1 MHDSIATIDQAK
13 NTLLD
18 LAIRFGPRLLTA
30 LMIVIVGIVVSRW
43 FSRWLGRGLSRIELE
58 PPLFAKPIAEGS
70 SKGIN
75 DHSRIADRGQLA
87 AACSELLRAFDQ
99 PVLVESYLPGREVT
113 VGIVGN
119 GCGASVVGVMEVLF
133 KEGND
138 HDYTALNKDEYEQ
151 RVTYRLLDGEP
162 LGERARQVCLRL
174 LTLAPRTRAQLADAL
189 RKRGIPDETAD
200 EVLSRFEDVGLIDD
214 AAFARAWVESRHYGR
229 GLAGRAL
236 SAELKQRGV
245 AADEIRAAIEER
257 LGPDAEV
264 SAARRLIDK
273 KLESTKAL
281 PPDQRTRRL
290 AGMLA
295 RKGYPA
301 GLAFRVIREALE
313 AEGDLAFPEDEPVF
327 DEADSDTE

>member
-1 MHDSIATIDQAK
+1 VPPAD
-13 NTLLD
+13 
-18 LAIRFGPRLLTA
+18 
-30 LMIVIVGIVVSRW
+30 IVPGRNSRRHA
-43 FSRWLGRGLSRIELE
+43 SRE
-58 PPLFAKPIAEGS
+58 
-70 SKGIN
+70 
-75 DHSRIADRGQLA
+75 ADDEHQ
-87 AACSELLRAFDQ
+87 D
-99 PVLVESYLPGREVT
+99 PVLAGNRKGGAGGGADDPG
-113 VGIVGN
+113 
-119 GCGASVVGVMEVLF
+119 
-133 KEGND
+133 
-138 HDYTALNKDEYEQ
+138 EQ
-151 RVTYRLLDGEP
+151 ARTDDP
-162 LGERARQVCLRL
+162 GERARQVCLRL

-245 AADEIRAAIEER
+245 AADEIRAAIEDR

-264 SAARRLIDK
+264 SAARRLIDR
-273 KLESTKAL
+273 KLDSTRGL
-281 PPDQRTRRL
+281 PPEQRTRRL

-313 AEGDLAFPEDEPVF
+313 AEGDLAFPEDELSF